1 MLSIRFKT
9 STRTAIMFTL
19 FASVLLLVFVMILNI
34 YYFYNWRLDERNEVI
49 DKTEHLAV
57 FSIKTQSGTN
67 VSIADIMS
75 PFYNRIMAEG
85 GMLQTTEGASLI
97 SPKWNTNK
105 PNILGLYKSGDKWY
119 MQYTFPFRNIG
130 TVGLSYDVTE
140 HVDVQFT
147 LLRISLLLSLVFFLI
162 ITLISFLFTK
172 ASLKPL
178 EKIIGYIRS
187 FQAEFPLPEFP
198 LTGPKNDEFVI
209 VAATLS
215 EAFKKIQSQTE
226 VLRQFSIDAAHE
238 FKTPLMIIHS
248 EIDCAL
254 KSGDYQTGFDN
265 IRSQIYFLDTMIG
278 TLLTIARIE
287 KEDIKKEKINV
298 SELFEDNINE
308 IEKIFH
314 EKGLHV
320 IRNIDKNIVF
330 NTNRSLFQMI
340 VSNLIKNAF
349 NYTNNGEI
357 EITLNKKGFSVRDTG
372 IGIVKENLD
381 KIWDR
386 LYRVDSSWSVQNGHG
401 LGLFLVKTIVEKLG
415 YVIHVESELGK
426 GSTFSVKF

>member
-1 MLSIRFKT
+1 
-9 STRTAIMFTL
+9 
-19 FASVLLLVFVMILNI
+19 
-34 YYFYNWRLDERNEVI
+34 
-49 DKTEHLAV
+49 
-57 FSIKTQSGTN
+57 
-67 VSIADIMS
+67 
-75 PFYNRIMAEG
+75 
-85 GMLQTTEGASLI
+85 
-97 SPKWNTNK
+97 
-105 PNILGLYKSGDKWY
+105 
-119 MQYTFPFRNIG
+119 MQYIFPFRNIG
-130 TVGLSYDVTE
+130 TIGLPYDVTE
-140 HVDVQFT
+140 HVDGQFT
-147 LLRISLLLSLVFFLI
+147 LLRISLLLSLAFFLI
-162 ITLISFLFTK
+162 ITLVSFLFVK
-172 ASLKPL
+172 ASLSPL
-178 EKIIGYIRS
+178 GKIIRYIRS
-187 FQAEFPLPEFP
+187 FQTDFSLPEFP
-198 LTGPKNDEFVI
+198 LAGPKNDEFVI
-209 VAATLS
+209 VAETLA

-254 KSGDYQTGFDN
+254 KSGDYQTCFDN

-287 KEDIKKEKINV
+287 KEDIKKEKINI
-298 SELFEDNINE
+298 SELFEINISE

-349 NYTNNGEI
+349 NYTNAGEI
-357 EITLNKKGFSVRDTG
+357 EITLTKKGFSVRDTG
-372 IGIVKENLD
+372 IGIVKENID

-401 LGLFLVKTIVEKLG
+401 LGLYLVKTIVEKLG
-415 YVIHVESELGK
+415 HTIRVESITGK